1 MHIEYQISEGDFV
14 SAARLAMR
22 TRSKWS
28 MYSMYALRGFGALL
42 IASSVVPMIKAN
54 SVTPGLATLFW
65 GSFLVCM
72 PLVWNYQF
80 RKQYRKNSL
89 LHDRRSLEVDDTQ
102 LHFKTS
108 TSEGSSTWSSY
119 TKFAENDLTFIVFQ
133 QGNQIFVPLPKRELS
148 ETQIAEHRSLF
159 AAHLA
164 SK

>member
-1 MHIEYQISEGDFV
+1 MHIEYQISEDDFL

-22 TRSKWS
+22 TRSKWNTFT
-28 MYSMYALRGFGALL
+28 MYAIRGFGVLL
-42 IASSVVPMIKAN
+42 ITFSVVPMVRDH
-54 SVTPGLATLFW
+54 SVTPGVASLIW

-72 PLVWNYQF
+72 PLLRNYQF
-80 RKQYRKNSL
+80 RTQYRKNSL

-108 TSEGSSTWSSY
+108 TSEGSSTWSSC
-119 TKFAENDLTFIVFQ
+119 TRFAENDDTFIIFQ
-133 QGNQIFVPLPKRELS
+133 QGNQIFVPLPKGELS
-148 ETQIAEHRSLF
+148 ETQVTDLRSLF